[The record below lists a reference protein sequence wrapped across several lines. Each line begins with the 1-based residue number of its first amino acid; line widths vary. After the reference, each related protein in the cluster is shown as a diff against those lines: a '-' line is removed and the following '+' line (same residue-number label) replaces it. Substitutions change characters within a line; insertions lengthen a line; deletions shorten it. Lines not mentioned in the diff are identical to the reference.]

1 MVHKIEISLLKKD
14 EKKNLALRKINF
26 PMIFIKT
33 MWDVDYVDLHK
44 NGPQEEKQQ
53 KSRALNSI
61 KT

>member
-1 MVHKIEISLLKKD
+1 
-14 EKKNLALRKINF
+14 
-26 PMIFIKT
+26 MIFIKT

-61 KT
+61 NT